1 MRRRLLILPLLVL
14 ALVGFA
20 AASSGCGDEPTAEAK
35 EGEPLELGDVEYSI
49 QITRE
54 LNRFSPEDASYLEG
68 APRLR
73 HGEEYLGVFMQVSN
87 NGEEAAV
94 VPDPFKIVDTRGR
107 VYDQVFTWPK
117 ERSSAALRP
126 GTPVLPDETV
136 PGPETAARNGPIE
149 GSLVLFAIDEAANEN
164 RPLVLHVPGPDG
176 VGEIVLDL

>member
-1 MRRRLLILPLLVL
+1 MRRRLLIIPLLVL
-14 ALVGFA
+14 ALIGFA
-20 AASSGCGDEPTAEAK
+20 AATSGCGDEPTAEAK

-54 LNRFSPEDASYLEG
+54 LNRFSPEDSAYLAG

-73 HGEEYLGVFMQVSN
+73 PGQEYLGVFMQVTN
-87 NGEEAAV
+87 NGEEATV

-107 VYDQVFTWPK
+107 IYDQVPLENDW
-117 ERSSAALRP
+117 ALRP

-136 PGPETAARNGPIE
+136 PGPETPAKNGPIE
-149 GSLVLFAIDEAANEN
+149 GSLILFVIDEAANEN
-164 RPLVLHVPGPDG
+164 RPLILEVPGPDE

>member
-1 MRRRLLILPLLVL
+1 MRPRLLIIPLLVL
-14 ALVGFA
+14 ALIGFA
-20 AASSGCGDEPTAEAK
+20 AATSGCGDEPTAEAK

-54 LNRFSPEDASYLEG
+54 LNRFSPEDSAYLAG

-73 HGEEYLGVFMQVSN
+73 PGQEYLGVFMQVSN

-107 VYDQVFTWPK
+107 IYEQVPLDNEW
-117 ERSSAALRP
+117 ALKA

-136 PGPETAARNGPIE
+136 PGAETPAKNGPVE
-149 GSLVLFAIDEAANEN
+149 GSLILFAIDEAANEN
-164 RPLVLHVPGPDG
+164 RPLVLQVPGPDE

>member
-14 ALVGFA
+14 ALFGFA

-54 LNRFSPEDASYLEG
+54 LNRFSSEDASYLEG

-73 HGEEYLGVFMQVSN
+73 PGQEYLGVFMQISN
-87 NGEEAAV
+87 GGAG
-94 VPDPFKIVDTRGR
+94 RGR
-107 VYDQVFTWPK
+107 ARSLQDRRHPRPGLDQVPLDNDW
-117 ERSSAALRP
+117 ALRP

-136 PGPETAARNGPIE
+136 PGPGRRRGTGRRG
-149 GSLVLFAIDEAANEN
+149 LVVLFALDEAANEN

-176 VGEIVLDL
+176 VGEIVLEA

>member
-1 MRRRLLILPLLVL
+1 MRRRLLIIPLLVL
-14 ALVGFA
+14 ALVGFG

-54 LNRFSPEDASYLEG
+54 LNRFSSEDASYLEG

-73 HGEEYLGVFMQVSN
+73 PGQEYLGVFMQISN
-87 NGEEAAV
+87 NGDEAAV

-107 VYDQVFTWPK
+107 VYDQVPLDNDW
-117 ERSSAALRP
+117 ALRP